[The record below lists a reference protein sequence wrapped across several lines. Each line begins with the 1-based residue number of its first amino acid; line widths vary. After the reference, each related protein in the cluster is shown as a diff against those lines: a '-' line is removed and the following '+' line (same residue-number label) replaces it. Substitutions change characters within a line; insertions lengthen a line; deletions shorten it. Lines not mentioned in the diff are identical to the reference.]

1 MKKSQKVVGAFAL
14 VSVFGVFTR
23 LLSFLF
29 KIYLSR
35 ALGAEA
41 LGIYQM
47 ALSAFFTFASLS
59 SSGIPLVLSRKT
71 AEYNALGK
79 KNSAPIFTSALCL
92 GIIISLVVTILL
104 MIFSK
109 NLGFLFASE
118 LAQPIFLIMLP
129 ALLSTTIYSIVRGW
143 FWGEKKFLAF
153 SITETIEE
161 ALRILFCI
169 LFISGIFAA
178 LEGIYA
184 IAVAFTASDVIVAII
199 LLCIYFA
206 QGGKVAKP
214 KSLREILLPSI
225 PLTAMRLCSSLIT
238 TLVAFVLPLRLV
250 MSGMTGAEATAT
262 YGRIS
267 GMANPLLFAPN
278 AIISGISIVLV
289 PEMSANMVKN
299 DFFKLNKQLS
309 LSINLSFLI
318 SGFFIVAY
326 SSLGSQI
333 TELLYK
339 DAISGQYL
347 QIATYFLITMV
358 LTQMTQSALNS
369 IGKELQS
376 FVNFLIGNV
385 FMIVA
390 IIILPKYIGMY
401 SVAVATFLSTLTT
414 AILNVLSLRKA
425 TNLEINFL
433 KYAFLVIIFTL
444 PCSFFGKCLFNL
456 ISPFNKILGLGIA
469 LLLSVGAYVALC
481 LITNVLDIRGIILH
495 KFSPLLH
502 RKKKCLNN

>member
-1 MKKSQKVVGAFAL
+1 M
-14 VSVFGVFTR
+14 
-23 LLSFLF
+23 
-29 KIYLSR
+29 
-35 ALGAEA
+35 
-41 LGIYQM
+41 
-47 ALSAFFTFASLS
+47 
-59 SSGIPLVLSRKT
+59 
-71 AEYNALGK
+71 
-79 KNSAPIFTSALCL
+79 
-92 GIIISLVVTILL
+92 
-104 MIFSK
+104 
-109 NLGFLFASE
+109 
-118 LAQPIFLIMLP
+118 
-129 ALLSTTIYSIVRGW
+129 
-143 FWGEKKFLAF
+143 
-153 SITETIEE
+153 
-161 ALRILFCI
+161 
-169 LFISGIFAA
+169 
-178 LEGIYA
+178 
-184 IAVAFTASDVIVAII
+184 
-199 LLCIYFA
+199 
-206 QGGKVAKP
+206 
-214 KSLREILLPSI
+214 
-225 PLTAMRLCSSLIT
+225 
-238 TLVAFVLPLRLV
+238 
-250 MSGMTGAEATAT
+250 
-262 YGRIS
+262 
-267 GMANPLLFAPN
+267 
-278 AIISGISIVLV
+278 
-289 PEMSANMVKN
+289 
-299 DFFKLNKQLS
+299 
-309 LSINLSFLI
+309 
-318 SGFFIVAY
+318 AY

-385 FMIVA
+385 FMIIA